1 LFHRIRITQRP
12 ARSLAELFAGM
23 PAISRESRYGAQ
35 AAQGLS

>member
-1 LFHRIRITQRP
+1 MFHRIRITKRP
-12 ARSLAELFAGM
+12 ARSLAELFAGT